1 LLDTLHE
8 SIEYVRELE
17 KMSEDQPP
25 QEDTTPSLMFDMKEA
40 QIYVSKPLASEI
52 FENGYFGIWIADDSL
67 CLEPEEILLL
77 LDRGRIEVINEITK
91 QPISSEDLVIHF
103 TKINRNFWSRYL
115 VYKDLRNRGYVVSI
129 GTRITA
135 PFRIYSRGGKPGESV
150 SKKVIYPIP
159 EGEDI
164 NLDLLDQIVK
174 QAKIDRKKLLLSV
187 IDRLGDVT
195 YYQASQLELEYNE
208 LEYEYRDEISP
219 SQDNGNVDVL

>member
-1 LLDTLHE
+1 M
-8 SIEYVRELE
+8 RELE
-17 KMSEDQPP
+17 KMSEDQPS
-25 QEDTTPSLMFDMKEA
+25 QEDTTPSLTFDMKEA
-40 QIYVSKPLASEI
+40 QIFVSKPLATEI

-77 LDRGRIEVINEITK
+77 LDRGRIEVKNEITK
-91 QPISSEDLVIHF
+91 EPVSSEDLVIHF
-103 TKINRNFWSRYL
+103 TRINRNFWSRYL

-164 NLDLLDQIVK
+164 DLDLLDQIVK

>member
-1 LLDTLHE
+1 
-8 SIEYVRELE
+8 
-17 KMSEDQPP
+17 MSDEQSP
-25 QEDTTPSLMFDMKEA
+25 QEDTLPSLMFDLKEA
-40 QIYVSKPLASEI
+40 QIHVRKPLATEI
-52 FENGYFGIWIADDSL
+52 FENGYFGIWTDDTTL

-77 LDRGRIEVINEITK
+77 LDRGRIEVINSITK
-91 QPISSEDLVIHF
+91 ELISSEDLVVHF
-103 TKINRNFWSRYL
+103 TSINHNFWSRYL

-164 NLDLLDQIVK
+164 DLDLLDQIVK
-174 QAKIDRKKLLLSV
+174 QAKLDRKKLLLSV

-219 SQDNGNVDVL
+219 SLEIENDDV

>member
-1 LLDTLHE
+1 MLNTPLELILT
-8 SIEYVRELE
+8 VRKLE
-17 KMSEDQPP
+17 KMSEDPTSR
-25 QEDTTPSLMFDMKEA
+25 EDTPPSLMFDLKEA
-40 QIYVSKPLASEI
+40 QIYVSKPLATEI
-52 FENGYFGIWIADDSL
+52 FDNGYFGIWTSENTL
-67 CLEPEEILLL
+67 CLEPEEIMLL
-77 LDRGRIEVINEITK
+77 LDRGRIEVVNSSTSEI
-91 QPISSEDLVIHF
+91 ISSKDLVIHF
-103 TKINRNFWSRYL
+103 TKMNRKFWSRYL

-150 SKKVIYPIP
+150 SKKVIYPLP

-164 NLDLLDQIVK
+164 DLDLLDQIVK

>member
-1 LLDTLHE
+1 
-8 SIEYVRELE
+8 
-17 KMSEDQPP
+17 MSDEQTS
-25 QEDTTPSLMFDMKEA
+25 QEDTPPSLMFDMKEA
-40 QIYVSKPLASEI
+40 QIHVSKPLASEI
-52 FENGYFGIWIADDSL
+52 FENGYFGIWTDDTSL

-77 LDRGRIEVINEITK
+77 LDRGRIEVINEKTK
-91 QPISSEDLVIHF
+91 EPISSEELVIHF

-164 NLDLLDQIVK
+164 DLDLLDQIVK

-195 YYQASQLELEYNE
+195 YYQASQLELEFNE

-219 SQDNGNVDVL
+219 SPENENVDVE

>member
-1 LLDTLHE
+1 MSDEQTSQDDT
-8 SIEYVRELE
+8 
-17 KMSEDQPP
+17 P
-25 QEDTTPSLMFDMKEA
+25 PSLMFDMKEA
-40 QIYVSKPLASEI
+40 QIHVGKPLASEI
-52 FENGYFGIWIADDSL
+52 FENGYFGIWTDDASL

-77 LDRGRIEVINEITK
+77 LDRGRIEIINSSTK
-91 QPISSEDLVIHF
+91 ESISSEDLVIHF

-164 NLDLLDQIVK
+164 DLDLLDQIVK

-195 YYQASQLELEYNE
+195 YYQASQLELEFNE

-219 SQDNGNVDVL
+219 SPNNENVDV

>member
-1 LLDTLHE
+1 MLDTLHE
-8 SIEYVRELE
+8 SIENVRELE
-17 KMSEDQPP
+17 KMSEEQPS

-40 QIYVSKPLASEI
+40 QIYVGKPLATEI
-52 FENGYFGIWIADDSL
+52 FENGYFGIWITDDSL
-67 CLEPEEILLL
+67 CLEPEEIVLL
-77 LDRGRIEVINEITK
+77 LDRGRIEVINESTK
-91 QPISSEDLVIHF
+91 ELVSSEDLVIHF

-195 YYQASQLELEYNE
+195 YYQASQLELEHNE
-208 LEYEYRDEISP
+208 LEYEFRDEISP

>member
-1 LLDTLHE
+1 
-8 SIEYVRELE
+8 
-17 KMSEDQPP
+17 MSDEQST
-25 QEDTTPSLMFDMKEA
+25 QEDTVPTLMFDMKEG
-40 QIYVSKPLASEI
+40 QIHVEKPLASEI
-52 FENGYFGIWIADDSL
+52 FENGYFGIWTDEATL

-77 LDRGRIEVINEITK
+77 LDRGRIEVSNVNSNE
-91 QPISSEDLVIHF
+91 PISSEDLVIHF
-103 TKINRNFWSRYL
+103 TKLNRNFWSRYL

-164 NLDLLDQIVK
+164 DLDLLDQIVK

-219 SQDNGNVDVL
+219 SQDNENVDAQ

>member
-1 LLDTLHE
+1 MPDAPHE
-8 SIEYVRELE
+8 LIESMRVLKR
-17 KMSEDQPP
+17 MSEEQTP
-25 QEDTTPSLMFDMKEA
+25 QDDTVPSLMFDMNEA
-40 QIYVSKPLASEI
+40 QIHVIKPLASEI
-52 FENGYFGIWIADDSL
+52 FENGYFGIWAADGSL

-77 LDRGRIEVINEITK
+77 LDRGRIEVVNTTTK
-91 QPISSEDLVIHF
+91 ECISSEDLVIHF

-115 VYKDLRNRGYVVSI
+115 VYKDLRNRGYVVTI

-150 SKKVIYPIP
+150 SKKVIYPLP

-164 NLDLLDQIVK
+164 DLDLLDQIVK

-208 LEYEYRDEISP
+208 LEYEYKDEISP
-219 SQDNGNVDVL
+219 SPVNGNVDVQ

>member
-1 LLDTLHE
+1 
-8 SIEYVRELE
+8 
-17 KMSEDQPP
+17 MSENLTSQD
-25 QEDTTPSLMFDMKEA
+25 ETVPSLLFNIKEA
-40 QIYVSKPLASEI
+40 QIKVKKPIATEI
-52 FENGYFGIWIADDSL
+52 FENGFFGIWIDEDTL

-77 LDRGRIEVINEITK
+77 LDRGRIEVIKEGTEEK
-91 QPISSEDLVIHF
+91 FTSEDLVTYF
-103 TKINRNFWSRYL
+103 TKHNRNFWSRYL

-135 PFRIYSRGGKPGESV
+135 PFRIYSRGGKPGESI

-159 EGEDI
+159 EGEDLD
-164 NLDLLDQIVK
+164 LDLLDQIVK

-195 YYQASQLELEYNE
+195 YYQASQLDLEYNE

-219 SQDNGNVDVL
+219 APENSNGEKQ

>member
-1 LLDTLHE
+1 MSDEQTSQDDT
-8 SIEYVRELE
+8 
-17 KMSEDQPP
+17 P
-25 QEDTTPSLMFDMKEA
+25 PSLMFDMKMA
-40 QIYVSKPLASEI
+40 QIHVGKPLASEI
-52 FENGYFGIWIADDSL
+52 FENGYFGIWTDDASL

-77 LDRGRIEVINEITK
+77 VDRGRIELINSSTK
-91 QPISSEDLVIHF
+91 ESISSEDLVTHF
-103 TKINRNFWSRYL
+103 TKLNRNFWSRYL

-164 NLDLLDQIVK
+164 DLDILDQIVK

-195 YYQASQLELEYNE
+195 YYQASQLELEFNE

-219 SQDNGNVDVL
+219 ATENENVDV

>member
-1 LLDTLHE
+1 
-8 SIEYVRELE
+8 
-17 KMSEDQPP
+17 MSEDKPS
-25 QEDTTPSLMFDMKEA
+25 QEDTTPSLTFDMKEA
-40 QIYVSKPLASEI
+40 QIYVSKPLATEI

-77 LDRGRIEVINEITK
+77 LDRGRIEVVNEITK
-91 QPISSEDLVIHF
+91 ELVSSEDLVIHF
-103 TKINRNFWSRYL
+103 TNINRNFWSRYL

-164 NLDLLDQIVK
+164 DLDLLDQIVN